1 MLIFSESSIRNN
13 LFIIAS
19 VFGSL
24 LVSTNSYA
32 AFYKTA
38 IQCDNGEAKLEV
50 DLAER
55 RNFKLTLSNPRV
67 SNYLAEKVMGYYPQV
82 SELFANGSYTGS
94 YRDGNMIINGQSP
107 EGLFRSSDFSYFR
120 YGQHI
125 DSYGVVDCQPYSGG
139 CGDGGRRLT
148 FYVKRGES
156 DSLVIEAWRP
166 RHYSRYCI
174 RRDNYSGQCL
184 EYNPTQGW
192 EKKFIADWTFRGCQ
206 QIDLPN

>member
-1 MLIFSESSIRNN
+1 MLIFSGSFLRGI
-13 LFIIAS
+13 LFIIA
-19 VFGSL
+19 GATGAL
-24 LVSTNSYA
+24 LASTNSQA

-38 IQCDNGEAKLEV
+38 IQCDSGEAKLEV

-55 RNFKLTLSNPRV
+55 RNVKLTLSNPRV
-67 SNYLAEKVMGYYPQV
+67 SNYLAEKVQAYYPQV
-82 SELFANGSYTGS
+82 SEFFANGSYTGS
-94 YRDGNMIINGQSP
+94 YRDGNMIVKGQAP
-107 EGLFRSSDFSYFR
+107 DGIFRSSDFSYLR

-139 CGDGGRRLT
+139 CGDVGRRLT
-148 FYVKRGES
+148 FYVKRGEN

-166 RHYSRYCI
+166 RHYSRICN

-184 EYNPTQGW
+184 EYSPTQGW